1 MKIHDLAYV
10 LISRPDTATSL
21 LSRITE
27 TVNNSSAVII
37 LCLNATRLCES

>member
-10 LISRPDTATSL
+10 LICRPDTETSL

-27 TVNNSSAVII
+27 TVNNSSAVITFMSERYEA
-37 LCLNATRLCES
+37 L